1 MRTKMRNNTEEACK
15 RKNTRGGRSTR
26 ALAIRLTCSMD
37 YPYRPSEQKDS
48 EGIPPLVLAHC
59 LSWYKLLSGLCGL
72 RELFVGQSKTALSSL
87 IIEQGTQQIVAAK
100 IGPEHRGKIEL
111 SIGSLPQQEVAQAF
125 FPTGTDQ

>member
-1 MRTKMRNNTEEACK
+1 MRNNPGDACK
-15 RKNTRGGRSTR
+15 RKNTKGGRRTR
-26 ALAIRLTCSMD
+26 ALAIRLSCSMD
-37 YPYRPSEQKDS
+37 YPYGPSEQNDS

-59 LSWYKLLSGLCGL
+59 LAWYELLSGLYGL
-72 RELFVGQSKTALSSL
+72 RELFVGQAKTALSPL

-111 SIGSLPQQEVAQAF
+111 CVGDLPQQEVAQAF

>member
-1 MRTKMRNNTEEACK
+1 MRTKMRNNTGEACK
-15 RKNTRGGRSTR
+15 RKKTRGGKRTR

-37 YPYRPSEQKDS
+37 YPYRLSEQNNS
-48 EGIPPLVLAHC
+48 EGIPPLLLAHY
-59 LSWYKLLSGLCGL
+59 LSWDELLSGLYGL

-100 IGPEHRGKIEL
+100 IGPEHRGKIEF
-111 SIGSLPQQEVAQAF
+111 SIGGLPQQEVAQAF